1 MSVDQKFSAADP
13 RVQLFTTDLEAF
25 KFTAEKISSLINA
38 AIHERGSANVILA
51 AGNSIEKTLSFLDQR
66 DAQWAQVKWFLA
78 DERCVDHDDEQ
89 RNQLRLT
96 SVLKKSIGE
105 KFGEIVG
112 PNAHDSP
119 EESASKYASRIEAIN
134 MFDFCLLGMGNDGHI
149 ASLLPNHPALDS
161 KEICFVVNDSPN
173 LPKKRIT
180 LTLESLARSENRIL
194 ITTGASKQKAIKDF
208 VNNPKAPVR
217 LFDPT
222 AIIADQAAYK

>member
-25 KFTAEKISSLINA
+25 KFTAVKISSLVNA

-89 RNQLRLT
+89 RNQLRLI

-119 EESASKYASRIEAIN
+119 EESASKYASRIEAID

-180 LTLESLARSENRIL
+180 LTLESLARSQNRIL

-208 VNNPKAPVR
+208 VNNPQAPVR

-222 AIIADQAAYK
+222 AIIADQVAYK

>member
-1 MSVDQKFSAADP
+1 VSVNQKFSAADP

-25 KFTAEKISSLINA
+25 KFTAVNISSLINA

-51 AGNSIEKTLSFLDQR
+51 AGYSIEKTLSFLDQR

-161 KEICFVVNDSPN
+161 KETCFVVNDSPY

-208 VNNPKAPVR
+208 VNNPQAPVR

-222 AIIADQAAYK
+222 AIIADQVAYK

>member
-25 KFTAEKISSLINA
+25 KFTAVKISSLINS

-51 AGNSIEKTLSFLDQR
+51 AGNSIEKTLSFLDQK

-96 SVLKKSIGE
+96 SVLQKSIGE

-119 EESASKYASRIEAIN
+119 EESASKYASRIKEID

-161 KEICFVVNDSPN
+161 KESCFVVNDSPN

-208 VNNPKAPVR
+208 VNNPQAPVR

-222 AIIADQAAYK
+222 AIIADQVAYK

>member
-13 RVQLFTTDLEAF
+13 RVQLFTTDIEAF
-25 KFTAEKISSLINA
+25 KFTALKISSLINA

-51 AGNSIEKTLSFLDQR
+51 AGNSIEKTLSFLDKK
-66 DAQWAQVKWFLA
+66 DARWAQVKWFLA

-119 EESASKYASRIEAIN
+119 EDSAAKYASRIKEIN

-149 ASLLPNHPALDS
+149 ASLLPNHTALGS

-173 LPKKRIT
+173 LPRKRIT

-194 ITTGASKQKAIKDF
+194 ITTGANKQQAIKDF
-208 VNNPKAPVR
+208 VNNPQAPVR

-222 AIIADQAAYK
+222 AIIADQVAYK

>member
-25 KFTAEKISSLINA
+25 KFTAVKISSLVNA

-119 EESASKYASRIEAIN
+119 EESASKYASRIEAID

-180 LTLESLARSENRIL
+180 LTLESLARSQNRIL

-208 VNNPKAPVR
+208 VNNPQAPVR

-222 AIIADQAAYK
+222 AIIADQVAYK

>member
-13 RVQLFTTDLEAF
+13 RVQLFTTDIEAF
-25 KFTAEKISSLINA
+25 KFTALKISSLINA

-51 AGNSIEKTLSFLDQR
+51 AGNSIEKTLSFLDQK

-89 RNQLRLT
+89 RNQLRLI

-119 EESASKYASRIEAIN
+119 EESASKYASRIEAID

-194 ITTGASKQKAIKDF
+194 ITTGANKQKAIKDF
-208 VNNPKAPVR
+208 VNNPQAPVR

-222 AIIADQAAYK
+222 AIIADQVAYK

>member
-25 KFTAEKISSLINA
+25 KFTAVKISSLINA
-38 AIHERGSANVILA
+38 AIHQRGSANVILA
-51 AGNSIEKTLSFLDQR
+51 AGNSIEKTLSFLDQK

-149 ASLLPNHPALDS
+149 ASLLPNHPALGS

-173 LPKKRIT
+173 LPRKRIT

-194 ITTGASKQKAIKDF
+194 ITTGANKQQAIKDF
-208 VNNPKAPVR
+208 VNNPQAPVR

-222 AIIADQAAYK
+222 AIIADQVAYK

>member
-13 RVQLFTTDLEAF
+13 RVQLFTTDIEAF
-25 KFTAEKISSLINA
+25 KFTALKISSLINA

-51 AGNSIEKTLSFLDQR
+51 AGNSIEKTLSFLDQK

-134 MFDFCLLGMGNDGHI
+134 MFDFCLLGMGNDGNI
-149 ASLLPNHPALDS
+149 ASLLPNHTALGS

-173 LPKKRIT
+173 LPRKRIT
-180 LTLESLARSENRIL
+180 LTLESLARSQNRIR
-194 ITTGASKQKAIKDF
+194 ITTGANKQQAIKDF
-208 VNNPKAPVR
+208 VNNPQAPVR

-222 AIIADQAAYK
+222 AIIADQVAYK

>member
-25 KFTAEKISSLINA
+25 KFTAVKISSLINA

-51 AGNSIEKTLSFLDQR
+51 AGNSIEKTLSFLDQK

-173 LPKKRIT
+173 LPRKRIT

-194 ITTGASKQKAIKDF
+194 ITTGANKQQAIKDF
-208 VNNPKAPVR
+208 VNNPQAPVR

-222 AIIADQAAYK
+222 AIIADQVAYK